1 MPAERAGGWS
11 LAQRR
16 LHWLTASL
24 VVVTALLAPL
34 MVALPFERLL
44 EKFLAY
50 QLHKS
55 FGLLI
60 PPLLAVRLLLR
71 VRRGRPVADA
81 SIPPWQRRA
90 ASTVHA
96 LLYALLLVVPT
107 LGLLTAASAP
117 GGMPTLLFLVIPI
130 PHPIGPD
137 EAHFAILRALHIA
150 MALLLLTLAAG
161 HTLVA
166 VAHHREGRTVLRAM
180 WRG

>member
-1 MPAERAGGWS
+1 VPADRAGGWS

-16 LHWLTASL
+16 LHWWTASL
-24 VVVTALLAPL
+24 VVATALLGPL

-60 PPLLAVRLLLR
+60 PPLLAIRLLLR
-71 VRRGRPVADA
+71 MRRGRPVAEA
-81 SIPPWQRRA
+81 SIPSWQLRA
-90 ASTVHA
+90 ASAVHV
-96 LLYALLLVVPT
+96 LLYALLLVVPS

-117 GGMPTLLFLVIPI
+117 GGMPTLLFLIIPI

-137 EAHFAILRALHIA
+137 AAHFALLRVLHIA

-161 HTLVA
+161 HALMA
-166 VAHHREGRTVLRAM
+166 VAHHREGRRVLRAM